1 MPEAD
6 PNYFI
11 NERNKG
17 HPPGQVRQKHLQK
30 IHLILIEIHSEFM
43 QPHDEQ
49 HSLEQALPEQ
59 AVCKLPARSLAFS
72 RYSRSCSSLCSP
84 QHRTSVA

>member
-17 HPPGQVRQKHLQK
+17 HPPRQERQKHLQK
-30 IHLILIEIHSEFM
+30 IHLILIEIHSGFM

-49 HSLEQALPEQ
+49 HSLE
-59 AVCKLPARSLAFS
+59 
-72 RYSRSCSSLCSP
+72 
-84 QHRTSVA
+84 